1 MLEFLNQGW
10 VGTIVGTGGVAL
22 ALILYWRSR
31 ISGII
36 AFQSR
41 DVSMIG
47 GDKAV
52 FPAEVEVRYRGTLV
66 PGLTSSTVWIWN
78 AGKKTVRGVDIVAH
92 DPLQLSFSG
101 EVLNVKIR
109 KVTRESVRITADAPQ
124 GAEATVRCGFEF
136 LDPGDGG
143 VLEVLH
149 TGSDEAPECSG
160 TVISLPKG
168 PQYWGHA
175 WGRLHSFHMERR
187 SQTIAAGCGYWTRDR
202 NECNGSPRK
211 AGHRSSSI
219 PRRITAHRPRLV
231 SCADWAVLRFISG
244 VYILDPTPSF
254 TFIVSRDETWIS
266 LNIPDYEEDSSVLR
280 IRSGFT
286 TVTATAVQDFRA
298 RRHSPLGNAIDF
310 HTAYREDGGA
320 VG

>member
-175 WGRLHSFHMERR
+175 WGAYTLSTWKGAVRLSLLAVAIGLGIGMSVMGVLGRQVIEALPFLEGLLPTDPGWSLVPIGLFYASFPAYIFWIRR
-187 SQTIAAGCGYWTRDR
+187 RRLPSSLVVTRP
-202 NECNGSPRK
+202 GSALTSP
-211 AGHRSSSI
+211 I
-219 PRRITAHRPRLV
+219 MRRIRRYYG
-231 SCADWAVLRFISG
+231 SG
-244 VYILDPTPSF
+244 QG
-254 TFIVSRDETWIS
+254 SR
-266 LNIPDYEEDSSVLR
+266 
-280 IRSGFT
+280 
-286 TVTATAVQDFRA
+286 Q
-298 RRHSPLGNAIDF
+298 
-310 HTAYREDGGA
+310 
-320 VG
+320 